1 MALIKRIIME
11 TAINNPSVLES
22 YWNEIKNW
30 SDEMKLTLISKLSS
44 SMEKKKKKVSKAKT
58 DSWDG
63 VFGIMKD
70 DYFPSAKELEE
81 IMSDTDKDY
90 EKLFL

>member
-44 SMEKKKKKVSKAKT
+44 SMVK
-58 DSWDG
+58 
-63 VFGIMKD
+63 
-70 DYFPSAKELEE
+70 
-81 IMSDTDKDY
+81 
-90 EKLFL
+90 

>member
-1 MALIKRIIME
+1 ME

-44 SMEKKKKKVSKAKT
+44 SMVKKKKKVSKAKT

>member
-1 MALIKRIIME
+1 ME

-44 SMEKKKKKVSKAKT
+44 SMVKKKKKVSKAKT

-63 VFGIMKD
+63 IFGSMKD

>member
-1 MALIKRIIME
+1 ME

>member
-1 MALIKRIIME
+1 ME

-44 SMEKKKKKVSKAKT
+44 SMEKKKKKVFKAKT

>member
-1 MALIKRIIME
+1 ME

-44 SMEKKKKKVSKAKT
+44 SMVKKKEKVSKAKT

>member
-1 MALIKRIIME
+1 ME

-30 SDEMKLTLISKLSS
+30 SDEMKLTLIPKLSS
-44 SMEKKKKKVSKAKT
+44 SMVKKKKKVSKAKT

-70 DYFPSAKELEE
+70 VSE
-81 IMSDTDKDY
+81 IVLPLRTS
-90 EKLFL
+90 

>member
-1 MALIKRIIME
+1 MK
-11 TAINNPSVLES
+11 S

-44 SMEKKKKKVSKAKT
+44 SMVKKKKKVSKAKT

-70 DYFPSAKELEE
+70 DYFPSAKELEK

>member
-1 MALIKRIIME
+1 ME

-44 SMEKKKKKVSKAKT
+44 SMVRKKKKVSKAKT

>member
-1 MALIKRIIME
+1 
-11 TAINNPSVLES
+11 
-22 YWNEIKNW
+22 
-30 SDEMKLTLISKLSS
+30 MKLTLISKLSS
-44 SMEKKKKKVSKAKT
+44 SMVRKKKKVSKAKT

-81 IMSDTDKDY
+81 IMSDTDKDKDY

>member
-1 MALIKRIIME
+1 
-11 TAINNPSVLES
+11 
-22 YWNEIKNW
+22 
-30 SDEMKLTLISKLSS
+30 
-44 SMEKKKKKVSKAKT
+44 
-58 DSWDG
+58 
-63 VFGIMKD
+63 MKD